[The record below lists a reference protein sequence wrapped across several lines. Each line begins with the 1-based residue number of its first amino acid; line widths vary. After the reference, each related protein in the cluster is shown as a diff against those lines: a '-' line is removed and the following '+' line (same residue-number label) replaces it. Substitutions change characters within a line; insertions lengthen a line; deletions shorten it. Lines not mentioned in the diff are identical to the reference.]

1 MPNCSHRRARS
12 WQAAL
17 LVLGAWLLVAT
28 ASTAHATMDEEFF
41 EQRIRPV
48 LADVC
53 FRCHGDTKAAGGLRV
68 DSRESLLRGGDSG
81 PAIVPGKP
89 AESLLVRAIQHA
101 DDVSAMP
108 VDGALESKQIEA
120 IVSWIAAGALWPA
133 ATARFESA
141 KHWAFAP
148 VQAVPLPTVADQA
161 WVKTSLDAFIRAQQ
175 EAAGVSPGPA
185 ADRRTLIRR
194 ATFDLT
200 GLPPTPAEVATFEA
214 DASPAAFATV
224 VERLL
229 HSPHYGEQWGRHWLD
244 VVRYADTAGENTDHP
259 LPHAWR
265 YRNWVIEAFNANLP
279 YNEFIRR
286 QIAGDLLAAEGP
298 TDEYE
303 DRVIATGY
311 LAIARRFGHDIDQD
325 VHLTIED
332 TIDTMCKSVLG
343 LTVACARCH
352 DHKYDP
358 LTAADYY
365 GLYGILASTKFAFPG
380 CEPKQQPRD
389 LVPLVAPAE
398 FERKYKPLTDQIA
411 ALDAELAGLAESQL
425 QEARAL
431 QQAARAHATVLSAGD
446 LADATEAELVV
457 GAKAPLEQIAVRR
470 GDVLQLAIG
479 PRGNHG
485 ADSTRVELVIEE
497 IGQGGRRWSSHEL
510 VNGFAEGHPH
520 ADSHGN
526 ALSWCFLDAH
536 DGFAFLSESLD
547 MVNGRRELKACR
559 AGETPTVLVNT
570 SDQPV
575 DVWTRLPGKSFFMHP
590 GPNGPVAL
598 AWLCPFDGAVR
609 VSGKIADVHAG
620 GDGVSWT
627 LDHFS
632 TGQAENDLAAQYAKG
647 AQTIQSVHAATARR
661 SELAAQVVMPVGYA
675 VTEGEPRDAKIQKR
689 GDPAD
694 LGDAVPRKFLE
705 VLGGER
711 VQNTSTS
718 GRQELANWLTAPS
731 NPLTARVFV
740 NRVWQWHFGRG
751 LVATPND
758 FGTRGTPATHPEL
771 LDHLAAEFVASGWD
785 VRALH
790 RRILLSA
797 TYQLASPQTQDN
809 SVATPS
815 DLYATFTRRR
825 LTAEELRDAL
835 LAVTGELDAAPG
847 GPHPFPAES
856 TWSFTQHNP
865 FADEY
870 ETLGRSVYLMQ
881 KRNRRGRFF
890 RLFDGADPNASTPLR
905 DVTTVPTQALFFMN
919 DPFVHERAAKLS
931 LLICG
936 QTGDDRQRLE
946 LAHRQLFGRAASEA
960 ELSEGIAFLSE
971 YAGGLQESEATR
983 RNELAWSAYA
993 RVLLSSNEFLYV
1005 D

>member
-1 MPNCSHRRARS
+1 MLMCAG
-12 WQAAL
+12 WCGMAA
-17 LVLGAWLLVAT
+17 VWSTGAWA
-28 ASTAHATMDEEFF
+28 AADDEFF
-41 EQRIRPV
+41 EQRVRPV

-53 FRCHGDTKAAGGLRV
+53 FRCHGAAKAAGGLRV
-68 DSRESLLRGGDSG
+68 DSRESLLTGGDSG
-81 PAIVPGKP
+81 PAVVPGKP
-89 AESLLVRAIQHA
+89 DESLLVRAIRHA

-108 VDGALESKQIEA
+108 VDGTLDAKQIEA
-120 IVSWIAAGALWPA
+120 IVSWVAAGAPWPEV
-133 ATARFESA
+133 TARFETA
-141 KHWAFAP
+141 KHWAFEP
-148 VQAVPLPTVADQA
+148 VQAVPLPSVVNQK
-161 WVKTSLDAFIRAQQ
+161 WGKTSVDAFILARQ
-175 EAAGVSPGPA
+175 EAAGVKPGAA
-185 ADRRTLIRR
+185 ADRRTLLRR
-194 ATFDLT
+194 VTFDLT
-200 GLPPTPAEVATFEA
+200 GLPPTSEEA
-214 DASPAAFATV
+214 AAFGSDPSPNAFAAV

-279 YNEFIRR
+279 YDEFIRR
-286 QIAGDLLAAEGP
+286 QIAGDLLAAAGP
-298 TDEYE
+298 ADEYE

-332 TIDTMCKSVLG
+332 TIDAMCKSVLG

-389 LVPLVAPAE
+389 LVPLLAPAE
-398 FERKYKPLTDQIA
+398 FERQFKPLTDEIA
-411 ALDAELAGLAESQL
+411 ALDAEIARLAEL
-425 QEARAL
+425 QSHEARAL
-431 QQAARAHATVLSAGD
+431 QQAAQSRAVVLSAGA
-446 LADATEAELVV
+446 LEDATEAELSA
-457 GAKAPLEQIAVRR
+457 GENASLTSIEVRR

-497 IGQGGRRWSSHEL
+497 VGGSGRRWSSLDL
-510 VNGFAEGHPH
+510 VDGFAAGHPQQD
-520 ADSHGN
+520 AYGN
-526 ALSWCFLDAH
+526 AVSWCFLDAH
-536 DGFAFLSESLD
+536 DGFACLSENLD
-547 MVNGRRELKACR
+547 MVEGRRELKACR

-570 SDQPV
+570 SAQPI

-590 GPNGPVAL
+590 GPKGPVAL
-598 AWLCPFDGAVR
+598 AWLCPLDGIVR
-609 VSGKIADVHAG
+609 VSGKIVDAHPG
-620 GDGVSWT
+620 GDGVEWK
-627 LDHFS
+627 LEHFS
-632 TGQAENDLAAQYAKG
+632 SAPEGDEIAAQYAG
-647 AQTIQSVHAATARR
+647 STQSMTSTHAAAARR
-661 SELAAQVVMPVGYA
+661 NELAKQVVMPVGYA
-675 VTEGEPRDAKIQKR
+675 VSEGEPRDAKIQKR

-694 LGDAVPRKFLE
+694 LGDEVPRKFLD

-711 VQNTSTS
+711 LQNTKSS
-718 GRQELANWLTAPS
+718 GRLELAQWLTDPS

-740 NRVWQWHFGRG
+740 NRVWQWHFGKG

-758 FGTRGTPATHPEL
+758 FGTRGARATHPEL

-797 TYQLASPQTQDN
+797 TYQLAAPQLVSPQSDE
-809 SVATPS
+809 ATIASP
-815 DLYATFTRRR
+815 DLYTAFTRRR
-825 LTAEELRDAL
+825 LNADELRDAL
-835 LAVTGELDAAPG
+835 LAVTGELDVAPG

-870 ETLGRSVYLMQ
+870 ETRGRSVYVMQ

-890 RLFDGADPNASTPLR
+890 RLFDGADPNASTPQR

-919 DPFVHERAAKLS
+919 DPFVHELAVKLAR
-931 LLICG
+931 LICG
-936 QTGDDRQRLE
+936 QAAGDGKATDDRQRLE
-946 LAHRQLFGRAASEA
+946 LAYRRVFGRAADET
-960 ELSEGIAFLSE
+960 ELDDGVEFLRG
-971 YAGGLQESEATR
+971 YAAGFKGADAKK
-983 RNELAWSAYA
+983 RNELAWAAYA